1 MGYAKYIGRVG
12 GLAVALGVGHCGCHH
27 TGGGVGRRYRVG
39 GFWGHHR
46 NGGCYGHHVRRTCR
60 IRRNTVGTTTGT
72 TTGATGAST
81 VGGSQTDGASAPE
94 SGAVDASQSSTSAS
108 TDASVRQVPP
118 GMVLAT
124 GGADSSSKSSSQT
137 PATGDVGAAS
147 TLDDSTPPKRVADST
162 ATEPEAPATAKAPVS
177 GRRGGSDKRQR
188 PVDEPTGAPGLDA
201 SAVTATAGAPP
212 SRPQSSG
219 LAGTVVDVAV
229 HQPAAPQ
236 AVTAAAARTF
246 SAPQTGVVARQA
258 ISAAPAEPTPPGSPV
273 SEVVLGVLASLDPLA
288 TNSPTTP
295 VDSPVGLAML
305 AVGARRQFG
314 QPAAE
319 ETQGLAVSSALTSES
334 IDGEQTFAATLM
346 ATETNSVPT
355 VPFAQPVGRHDATGM
370 VTGTVIADDPEKDTL
385 TYTVTGQP
393 TYGTVT
399 LNSATGAYTY
409 TPTQATRLDA
419 YTTSTIDTDTFTVA
433 VSDGQQTVTTPVTVN
448 VKPARYENQA
458 PTATVGTN
466 PTAVVLSADGSRM
479 YVANTGSN
487 TVSVINT
494 ATGQRIDANPS
505 SSSMDIAVEKS
516 PSALALSADGKRLY
530 VANSGSNSVSVIG
543 INATPT
549 STTYTRVDANPS
561 SSSTD
566 IAVGSAPSALALS
579 ADGTR
584 LYVANRTGNSV
595 SVIGINATPT
605 STTYTRVDANPSS
618 SSTDIA
624 VGSAPSA
631 LALSADGTRLYVANR
646 SSNSVSQIRIN
657 AAANTYVR
665 TDLAVGGSPS
675 ALTLGAP
682 AADGTQRLYVTNTGS
697 GSGSVSVINA
707 NATSLQRIDANPT
720 STSMDIPVGPSPTSV
735 ALTPDGSLAY
745 VANSDDT
752 VTVIKTGNYAVF
764 ATVTIDTAAETGA
777 HAIALRPDGTRLHIT
792 DAFDRTVR
800 VLDLITVNTAPVV
813 PGDTIPSGA
822 DPVTGAVTGRMN
834 VDDPDDDRLTYT
846 LTAPPAKG
854 GTVTFNQQTETFT
867 YTPSQAARDQAAGT
881 PGLDYDTFGV
891 TASDGI
897 ATTFTPVEVQVA
909 PTPPA
914 SAPVT
919 IAPVTA
925 GSGPS
930 GSAVSGNRP
939 SAGTTPTSS
948 TTTATTSR

>member
-1 MGYAKYIGRVG
+1 M
-12 GLAVALGVGHCGCHH
+12 
-27 TGGGVGRRYRVG
+27 
-39 GFWGHHR
+39 
-46 NGGCYGHHVRRTCR
+46 
-60 IRRNTVGTTTGT
+60 
-72 TTGATGAST
+72 
-81 VGGSQTDGASAPE
+81 
-94 SGAVDASQSSTSAS
+94 
-108 TDASVRQVPP
+108 
-118 GMVLAT
+118 
-124 GGADSSSKSSSQT
+124 
-137 PATGDVGAAS
+137 
-147 TLDDSTPPKRVADST
+147 
-162 ATEPEAPATAKAPVS
+162 
-177 GRRGGSDKRQR
+177 
-188 PVDEPTGAPGLDA
+188 DEPTGAPGVDA
-201 SAVTATAGAPP
+201 GAVTATAGAPP
-212 SRPQSSG
+212 SRPQPSG

-236 AVTAAAARTF
+236 AVTAAAGTF

-258 ISAAPAEPTPPGSPV
+258 ISAAPAEPTPPGSPL
-273 SEVVLGVLASLDPLA
+273 SGVVLGVLASLDPLA

-631 LALSADGTRLYVANR
+631 LALSADDTRLYVANR
-646 SSNSVSQIRIN
+646 SSNSVSEIRIN

-930 GSAVSGNRP
+930 GSAVAR